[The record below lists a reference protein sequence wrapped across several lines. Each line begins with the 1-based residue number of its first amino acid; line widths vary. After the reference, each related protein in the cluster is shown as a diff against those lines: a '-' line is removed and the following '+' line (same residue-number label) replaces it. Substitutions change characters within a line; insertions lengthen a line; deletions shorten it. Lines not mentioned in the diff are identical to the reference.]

1 MNPGSRVVLDT
12 STLIG
17 AMLRPRSVPGQVF
30 LTAMGTG
37 TLCVSPATLAE
48 LEAVLAREKFDA
60 YLDRE
65 RRSQFLERYRQRTV
79 LFAVTETD
87 ELNLARPCRD
97 PRDNKFLALAQHCA
111 ADLIVSSDSDLLVLN
126 PWQGIQILTPAQFLG

>member
-37 TLCVSPATLAE
+37 TLCVSPATLAGPE
-48 LEAVLAREKFDA
+48 TVLAREVA
-60 YLDRE
+60 
-65 RRSQFLERYRQRTV
+65 
-79 LFAVTETD
+79 
-87 ELNLARPCRD
+87 
-97 PRDNKFLALAQHCA
+97 
-111 ADLIVSSDSDLLVLN
+111 
-126 PWQGIQILTPAQFLG
+126 W